1 MNVSDIAV
9 LNIHGADYCCIIS
22 RISESEAI
30 KLINIVDFSEKE
42 WSIIICKTYKIF
54 LKHV

>member
-9 LNIHGADYCCIIS
+9 LNIHGAHYCCIIS

>member
-9 LNIHGADYCCIIS
+9 LNIHSADYCCIIS

-30 KLINIVDFSEKE
+30 KLINIVDFSEKK